1 MKYTDKFFRIPVK
14 MYDRMEIDIAELK
27 EQQQLLEDP
36 QLAKHEPASWIQC
49 WSYILPDNIIGYDE
63 NFSRE
68 MEFDELT
75 DKGPDITLVHTDTH
89 SYPCLWKISKFE
101 QKLNEFIEQQSSN
114 SINIQKN
121 Q

>member
-14 MYDRMEIDIAELK
+14 MYDNWEMIKAELK
-27 EQQQLLEDP
+27 EEAQLMIDPELAQQED
-36 QLAKHEPASWIQC
+36 AHWVAC
-49 WSYILPDNIIGYDE
+49 MSYILPEDIIGYDE

-68 MEFDELT
+68 T
-75 DKGPDITLVHTDTH
+75 DLNSTSVPDMTIIQTKTA
-89 SYPCLWKISKFE
+89 SYPCLWKVSKFE
-101 QKLNEFIEQQSSN
+101 QKLNEFMEQRSSN